1 VARYRFVKA
10 ALPKGAER
18 RASPR
23 IDLEIEVTLESDSN
37 FYTGL
42 TQDIS
47 TGGLFVS
54 THKLRKIGEHV
65 VVKFGLPGVDGRI
78 VVECEVRW
86 VREPDPLQG
95 HRPSD
100 HAPGMGLKFLDLSP
114 ESRRIIVSFLR
125 ARDSIF
131 YDDEP

>member
-1 VARYRFVKA
+1 VSRYIEVANKQ
-10 ALPKGAER
+10 GAER

-54 THKLRKIGEHV
+54 THRLRKIGQHMMV
-65 VVKFGLPGVDGRI
+65 RFSLPGSPAPVM
-78 VVECEVRW
+78 VECEVRW
-86 VREPDPLQG
+86 VREAGPLHDERAFEQ
-95 HRPSD
+95 P
-100 HAPGMGLKFLDLSP
+100 AGMGLKFLTLSP
-114 ESRRIIVSFLR
+114 ESRLAITSFLKK
-125 ARDSIF
+125 RDSIY
-131 YDDEP
+131 YDDE